1 MKFKSLIIILLAFI
15 VNVSAQNLTSFADMN
30 YKDEVRTVMLHPT
43 ESDLDKPVVFIYQ
56 MRNRL
61 HLQFDILADEAPY
74 LYYTFIHCDNHWQP
88 TDLQK
93 NDYITG
99 YFQDE
104 IKDFTFSVNTF
115 VNYVHYDLVFPTAD
129 MMPKISGNYLLVV
142 TGEDPDDVYF
152 TRRFY
157 VVDDKATIAASI
169 PRYPFDLKLG
179 TNKQEVTLEV
189 YYKDNFNN
197 RTDQYSNVTIQQ
209 NGRWDNA
216 AIGLKPTYVYPEK
229 SSYVNNEKTVF
240 ESGNQYLRIN
250 TSSFTNRPEKT
261 KSVYR
266 EDDMYVVTLHDDT
279 QRDIKNYALDEDLFG
294 EKYIYLERESEDATK
309 EADYAVVNFF
319 LKWPQY
325 MFGKDVYI
333 LGALTDWRID
343 ESSKMEY
350 DSDRKG
356 YKRSLLLKQGHY
368 DYMYAVRDNATG
380 ITSVVPVNGDFWET
394 RNMYYIFVY
403 MFDLTENYDKLIGY
417 SVIKSH

>member
-1 MKFKSLIIILLAFI
+1 
-15 VNVSAQNLTSFADMN
+15 
-30 YKDEVRTVMLHPT
+30 
-43 ESDLDKPVVFIYQ
+43 
-56 MRNRL
+56 
-61 HLQFDILADEAPY
+61 
-74 LYYTFIHCDNHWQP
+74 
-88 TDLQK
+88 
-93 NDYITG
+93 
-99 YFQDE
+99 
-104 IKDFTFSVNTF
+104 
-115 VNYVHYDLVFPTAD
+115 
-129 MMPKISGNYLLVV
+129 
-142 TGEDPDDVYF
+142 
-152 TRRFY
+152 
-157 VVDDKATIAASI
+157 
-169 PRYPFDLKLG
+169 
-179 TNKQEVTLEV
+179 
-189 YYKDNFNN
+189 
-197 RTDQYSNVTIQQ
+197 
-209 NGRWDNA
+209 
-216 AIGLKPTYVYPEK
+216 
-229 SSYVNNEKTVF
+229 
-240 ESGNQYLRIN
+240 
-250 TSSFTNRPEKT
+250 
-261 KSVYR
+261 
-266 EDDMYVVTLHDDT
+266 MYVVTLHDDT